1 MAQPVEERQDGM
13 TVEIAAPQLVAIQH
27 SYEEA
32 RACIAGLA
40 RSSWHASEDVADP
53 YPDTEAIDIRMV
65 KRLAVPEATTPP
77 TTAMSVAARFLAE
90 RPLSDGVPSS
100 AEAAGPTQDRHSAPC
115 PRDGEVQAPHVDTE
129 APVDVH
135 RPRRWWKA
143 LRVPL
148 PKAVPAQR

>member
-1 MAQPVEERQDGM
+1 MAQPVEEHQDGM
-13 TVEIAAPQLVAIQH
+13 TVEIGAPQLVAIQH
-27 SYEEA
+27 GYEEA

-40 RSSWHASEDVADP
+40 RSSWHAAEDLADP

-100 AEAAGPTQDRHSAPC
+100 AEAAGPAQERHSVSC
-115 PRDGEVQAPHVDTE
+115 PRDGEMRVPHLDTE

-135 RPRRWWKA
+135 RPRRWWNA
-143 LRVPL
+143 LRVPS
-148 PKAVPAQR
+148 PKAVQAHR